1 VTDFRHALD
10 AIIAETTPQPWDYT
24 TPNGTTLTVIPA
36 GLREDKGN
44 AEVIIRITTD
54 KTTAAEVGVTTQHMT
69 AVLHAIDTN
78 DSLQHATWLGDVLAS
93 TPIEGGGLSLL
104 VSEVQYDPRREVTAT
119 IILPAEQRLPFASA
133 LRRALDVARGWED

>member
-1 VTDFRHALD
+1 VNDFRRAVD
-10 AIIAETTPQPWDYT
+10 AVIAEITPQPWDYT

-69 AVLHAIDTN
+69 AVLRAVDASAPLEHV
-78 DSLQHATWLGDVLAS
+78 TWLGDALAI

-104 VSEVQYDPRREVTAT
+104 VTEVHYDPRREVAAA
-119 IILPAEQRLPFASA
+119 IILPAGQRMPLASA